1 MKEKAYTII
10 FTATLCASSALILTA
25 VSSAWKEVYESR
37 ASDEK
42 ISAVLDA
49 LGLAEK
55 GSLDRRSMHAL
66 FRERIRTTVQNEVVV
81 YEAVQGNTVTG
92 YAIEVAGSGLYGMVK
107 GVLAFEPDKR
117 TIRALRFFHQEET
130 PGLGGRISS
139 KEFLDG
145 FKGKTVVSPTGE
157 LGVRLVKKA
166 SAPNEVD
173 AITGATMTS
182 AAVERFINKSIR
194 EFLLGRK
201 LAPVEIALPKP
212 RAGAAPTFIPAG
224 STAVLPSVEPRPPFM
239 APEGTRLVSKGKPVS
254 ASDEEPIVGTLSM
267 ITDGVKE
274 AGDDTYV
281 ELGPGLQYVQIDLGA
296 PHEIHA
302 VVMWFFYGDAR
313 ICRDVIV
320 QASDD
325 PAFEKDVHTL
335 FNCDFDG
342 SSELGKGT
350 DREFFET
357 YEGKLVDGRGVKARY
372 VRVYTNGSTADE
384 MNRYTEIEVYG
395 IPLGGGEKP

>member
-1 MKEKAYTII
+1 
-10 FTATLCASSALILTA
+10 
-25 VSSAWKEVYESR
+25 
-37 ASDEK
+37 
-42 ISAVLDA
+42 
-49 LGLAEK
+49 
-55 GSLDRRSMHAL
+55 
-66 FRERIRTTVQNEVVV
+66 
-81 YEAVQGNTVTG
+81 
-92 YAIEVAGSGLYGMVK
+92 
-107 GVLAFEPDKR
+107 
-117 TIRALRFFHQEET
+117 
-130 PGLGGRISS
+130 
-139 KEFLDG
+139 
-145 FKGKTVVSPTGE
+145 
-157 LGVRLVKKA
+157 
-166 SAPNEVD
+166 
-173 AITGATMTS
+173 
-182 AAVERFINKSIR
+182 
-194 EFLLGRK
+194 
-201 LAPVEIALPKP
+201 
-212 RAGAAPTFIPAG
+212 
-224 STAVLPSVEPRPPFM
+224 M